1 VESEYLKT
9 FKEREVVEI
18 DPAFID
24 FEKDLNKL
32 TTTGNLEILHKENVE
47 NKTFTLFYYYPFGTD
62 NDNWLNL
69 ASGYLEYLG
78 TSEFTA
84 EQIKQEFYK
93 LACSFNVFPSSD
105 ETYVYVS
112 GLSDNQEAA
121 VRLLESLMTDC
132 QPNDDALASYIQ
144 NEFRSRSNSMQN
156 QRSVFSGLVG
166 YATYGSKSPFNSK
179 PTNKELEGVK
189 SETLINKI
197 KSLSTFPHKILYYG
211 SSSAQELK
219 AMVEDIHAVPTEFAE
234 APTAYKFEELE
245 TSKSRVVFS
254 NYDANQ
260 SYLQL
265 ISRGVHY
272 DYDLLPKTS
281 MFNNYFGSRMS
292 AIVFQELREKRGLAY
307 TAYSYYGT
315 PSKPDE
321 PFMNIGF
328 IGTQNDKVVDA
339 FTAFDDLY
347 NNMPVSDKAFDLAK
361 ESILN
366 GIRNERVTKMSV
378 IWNYLRADR
387 MGYMDDIRKMYWE
400 TIPGMTIDDVIA
412 FNEKYI
418 KNQPKTYVI
427 LGNEKVFNF
436 KGISTK
442 FGPVEKVS
450 RDIIFKFD

>member
-1 VESEYLKT
+1 
-9 FKEREVVEI
+9 
-18 DPAFID
+18 
-24 FEKDLNKL
+24 DLNKV
-32 TTTGNLEILHKENVE
+32 TTASNLEILHKENIE
-47 NKTFTLFYYYPFGTD
+47 NNTFSLFYYYPFGTE
-62 NDNWLNL
+62 NDSWLNL

-93 LACSFNVFPSSD
+93 LACSFNVFSSGD

-112 GLSDNQEAA
+112 GLGDNQEAA
-121 VRLLESLMTDC
+121 VKLLESLMTDC
-132 QPNDDALASYIQ
+132 QPNDEALAFYIQ
-144 NEFRSRSNSMQN
+144 NELRSRQNAMQN
-156 QRSVFSGLVG
+156 QRSVFSGLVS

-179 PTNKELEGVK
+179 PTNSELKRVK

-197 KSLSTFPHKILYYG
+197 KSLSTYPHKILYYG
-211 SSSAQELK
+211 PSTVDELK
-219 AMVEDIHAVPTEFAE
+219 AMVEEIHAVPTEFAE
-234 APTAYKFEELE
+234 IPAAYDFEKLPTQKN
-245 TSKSRVVFS
+245 RVVFS
-254 NYDANQ
+254 HYDANQ

-265 ISRGVHY
+265 ISRGVDY

-281 MFNNYFGSRMS
+281 MFNNYFGSGMS

-307 TAYSYYGT
+307 TAYSFYGT

-321 PFMNIGF
+321 PFMNTGF
-328 IGTQNDKVVDA
+328 IATQNDKTVEA

-347 NNMPVSDKAFDLAK
+347 NNMPVSDKAFGLAK

-378 IWNYLRADR
+378 VWNYLRADR
-387 MGYMDDIRKMYWE
+387 MGYTGDIRKMYWE
-400 TIPGMTIDDVIA
+400 TIPGMTIDDVVA
-412 FNEKYI
+412 FNENYI

-427 LGNEKVFNF
+427 LGNEKVLDF
-436 KGISTK
+436 KEIGEK

-450 RDIIFKFD
+450 REQIFKY